1 MHQTTDGRFRV
12 LPGRGDNEL
21 LLLDAESA
29 EPTYVPALDNEGPVV
44 GNLVDA
50 TLAWEDGDPAL
61 AEYDVVDRTTFR
73 FVRTEEPAFEAARE
87 CFESARAEGEAMNS
101 QITRDM
107 DSEPNGVVYTF
118 AEQAGERDLFGEFRD
133 GVKPLEP
140 LVARAA
146 EDAQPPFSV
155 WVLDTP
161 EPFVLVY
168 IVLGPDSL
176 LERTM
181 RDTYI

>member
-1 MHQTTDGRFRV
+1 MDQTTDGRFRV
-12 LPGRGDNEL
+12 LPGRSDDEL
-21 LLLDAESA
+21 LLLDPESA
-29 EPTYVPALDNEGPVV
+29 EPKYVPAPDDEELVV

-50 TLAWEDGDPAL
+50 TLAWEDSNPAL
-61 AEYDVVDRTTFR
+61 AEYSIVDATTFR
-73 FVRTEEPAFEAARE
+73 FVRTDEPAFEAARE

-107 DSEPNGVVYTF
+107 DSDSNGVVYTF

-146 EDAQPPFSV
+146 EAAEPPFSV

-181 RDTYI
+181 RDTYR

>member
-1 MHQTTDGRFRV
+1 MDQTTDGRFRV
-12 LPGRGDNEL
+12 LPGRSDDEL
-21 LLLDAESA
+21 LLLDPESA
-29 EPTYVPALDNEGPVV
+29 EPSYVPVPEGEAPAV
-44 GNLVDA
+44 GHLVDA
-50 TLAWEDGDPAL
+50 TLVWEDGDPVV
-61 AEYDVVDRTTFR
+61 AEYSVVTATTFR
-73 FVRTEEPAFEAARE
+73 FIRTDEPAFEAARE
-87 CFESARAEGEAMNS
+87 CFESARAEGAAMNS

-107 DSEPNGVVYTF
+107 DSDPNGVVYTF

-146 EDAQPPFSV
+146 EAAEPPFSV

-181 RDTYI
+181 RDTYR